1 MNRNSF
7 AAIAAT
13 LAVIVV
19 VGLGFHFLGG
29 PGTQRLVRADDARV
43 RSLAMIAQQIQ
54 QAWHNSKGVL
64 PANLDNLPEIPE
76 LAKKDALTGK
86 PFPYRPKSG
95 SQYELCATFATDNRE
110 GDTRD
115 SSDQWIHP
123 KGDYCLQLDAAKPV
137 LNPPYYYR

>member
-29 PGTQRLVRADDARV
+29 PGTQRQVRADDARV
-43 RSLAMIAQQIQ
+43 RALAGLAQQVKESWHHSS
-54 QAWHNSKGVL
+54 QAL
-64 PANLDNLPEIPE
+64 PANLDHFPEP
-76 LAKKDALTGK
+76 AKKDALTGK
-86 PFPYRPKSG
+86 LFEYRPKSG
-95 SQYELCATFATDNRE
+95 SQYELCATFVTDNRDR
-110 GDTRD
+110 DTPG

-123 KGDYCLQLDAAKPV
+123 RGDYCFQLDAAEPV
-137 LNPPYYYR
+137 PNAPYYYR